1 MGIYRITQRDKVL
14 WTKFFRIMKLT
25 FILLFG
31 SLMAMSASTY
41 SQNTK
46 LSLVAKNSS
55 LIDIFRQ
62 IEDQSEF
69 YFYFKKEDVKT
80 KEIVSAEMK
89 DVLVTQILDQVLAKT
104 GLEYKIIDRYI
115 VVKEKGTKDP
125 VIAMQQT
132 RKISGKVADRSG
144 SPIPGASVVV
154 KGTTTGITTDND
166 GNFSVVVQEDA
177 RVLVFSFVGMKTQEV
192 TITGK
197 SSINVVLE
205 EESIGV
211 DEVVVVG
218 YGTQKKVNV
227 VGSIA
232 QISGAQLENRPLPN
246 LTTGLTGTLTGVTVT
261 QSTGKPGANGTTV
274 RVRGV
279 GSFGAAPDALVL
291 VDGIPGTMTDIN
303 ADDVESISVLK
314 DASTAAIYGARA
326 ASGVI
331 LITTKKGKE
340 GKTKVSYSGYYGWQS
355 ATEFPVQASSA
366 EYAQMANVVTPNT
379 YTDAQIAAFKA
390 GNDPDNYPNTPFLKK
405 VFSRNGITTSHDISV
420 NGGTG
425 KSKFFASFGYLN
437 QQGLVEK
444 NYYKRFNARVNLTS
458 QLFNN
463 LTLSVLLSGSSEN
476 RDEPQ
481 ANGSV
486 DTGALEGIVIY
497 AVRYP
502 GIYVGKYANGTY
514 GLGNQ
519 NAGTPIAWLE
529 SASYVRTPSTRF
541 NNNIRLDW
549 TAIKDLTISAI
560 AGYNYTIDN
569 SYSYRASQTLN
580 PNVTL
585 PTSFLNQYRNETN
598 YKTIQALAN
607 YTKTFGNH
615 HANLLLGYSF
625 ESQNTSFFS
634 GYRESFPSN
643 DYTAMTM
650 GGTNN
655 QKSEGFDAYWA
666 LKSYFGRFKYDYL
679 QKYLFEATV
688 RYDGSS
694 RFPAGKKYGTFPSL
708 AGGWR
713 VSEEPFF
720 KPFTNVVS
728 NLKLKASWGI
738 LGNQNISNYPYQS
751 TLTAGL
757 NYPIGGTLSNG
768 AGVTVLTDPN
778 IHWESTKTIDGGL
791 ELSLF
796 KGLIDIDASYFLKNT
811 YDILYQPSSSVSS
824 VLGMSLS
831 QMNMGKLRNSGIELQ
846 ISHQKKI
853 GDFNYKVSGIL
864 TVVNN
869 KVTSLGIGGVEQL
882 SGLVGNGSNLFV
894 GYPMQMYYGYLTDGV
909 FLDNAEVASWPNQT
923 KVNPA
928 SIAGDI
934 RYKDLNGDNIVDQH
948 DMTYLGSN
956 IPKYNYSFSIDA
968 GYKAFDL
975 KVLFQGVADVSGYL
989 NNYAGWCF
997 YNLGTIQKWQV
1008 DSHFDPTN
1016 PVRYPA
1022 YPRLQAF
1029 SNTTPPNY
1037 VLSDF
1042 WILNASYCRVK
1053 NLQVGFT
1060 VPQSIL
1066 KKSGIEKVRIYFSGD
1081 NLFTFKNYREG
1092 WDPEI
1097 NTGGSYYPILATYT
1111 FGVNVNF

>member
-1 MGIYRITQRDKVL
+1 MEKKHRLMRKHPGKEHFPKMWVA
-14 WTKFFRIMKLT
+14 MKLT
-25 FILLFG
+25 FILFFFAFSKLLASEIYSPDSPLPNDVSVEQG
-31 SLMAMSASTY
+31 SSGSSSSQQASLTINGKV
-41 SQNTK
+41 SDNK
-46 LSLVAKNSS
+46 GASLPG
-55 LIDIFRQ
+55 
-62 IEDQSEF
+62 
-69 YFYFKKEDVKT
+69 
-80 KEIVSAEMK
+80 
-89 DVLVTQILDQVLAKT
+89 VT
-104 GLEYKIIDRYI
+104 
-115 VVKEKGTKDP
+115 VVIKGTN
-125 VIAMQQT
+125 
-132 RKISGKVADRSG
+132 
-144 SPIPGASVVV
+144 
-154 KGTTTGITTDND
+154 KGTITDAN
-166 GNFSVVVQEDA
+166 GNYSLANVPENSVLQ
-177 RVLVFSFVGMKTQEV
+177 FSFIGMKLQE
-192 TITGK
+192 IALTGK
-197 SSINVVLE
+197 TTVNVVMVE
-205 EESIGV
+205 ENIGV

-340 GKTKVSYSGYYGWQS
+340 GKTKVSYSGYYGWQA

-379 YTDAQIAAFKA
+379 YTDAQIAAYKA
-390 GNDPDNYPNTPFLKK
+390 GNDLDNYPNTPFLKK

-497 AVRYP
+497 SVRYP

-585 PTSFLNQYRNETN
+585 PTSFLNQYRNETS

-634 GYRESFPSN
+634 GYRETFPSN

-655 QKSEGFDAYWA
+655 QKAEGFDAYWA

-846 ISHQKKI
+846 VSHQKKI

-882 SGLVGNGSNLFV
+882 SGMVGNGSNLFV

-909 FLDNAEVASWPNQT
+909 FIDNTEVASWPNQT
-923 KVNPA
+923 KVNPT
-928 SIAGDI
+928 SVAGDI
-934 RYKDLNGDNIVDQH
+934 RYKDISGDNIVDQR

-956 IPKYNYSFSIDA
+956 IPKYNYSFSIEA

-1060 VPQSIL
+1060 VPKSIL
-1066 KKSGIEKVRIYFSGD
+1066 KKSGIEKVRLYFSGD